1 MKTKITLAKEQLE
14 AVAQFRGRGWSWA
27 AIGRELDIN
36 RQVLKREYTN
46 WEESQAQ
53 ASLQVVQEE
62 PIQAVRQEA
71 LVEEFH
77 KHLDSLS
84 ALAQELSEP
93 LDKALTSRHGTPS
106 DDVFAPVLEV
116 DRPLSNAAE
125 EAYGGKMRQVWR
137 RRRRWL
143 YQSLLAHL
151 AVTSWAENLQNWKE
165 CLPARDTAQ
174 RQLENRALQCLRVRL
189 ESHFHDLDW
198 DDQAFQN
205 LAGELAAV
213 AWTVAME
220 CQELYGDPE
229 EPQNSWKE
237 LFLSVWQADKY
248 LHLAQREPGWTL
260 RVLGK
265 EVSPTFP
272 SEEQAQ
278 RMKMDC
284 EQVVVDLFRE
294 GDAVESAQ
302 VSHQLA
308 RCTEEL
314 LKLLD
319 PLQLRPLLLRTK
331 CYLCSA

>member
-1 MKTKITLAKEQLE
+1 MKTKITLAREQLE
-14 AVAQFRGRGWSWA
+14 TVAQFRGRGWSWA

-36 RQVLKREYTN
+36 RQVVKREYSN

-53 ASLQVVQEE
+53 ASLQAVHEE

-84 ALAQELSEP
+84 TLAQELSEP
-93 LDKALTSRHGTPS
+93 LDKALTSRQSTPA
-106 DDVFAPVLEV
+106 DDVFAAVLEV

-125 EAYGGKMRQVWR
+125 EPYAGKLRQVWR

-143 YQSLLAHL
+143 YQSLLTHL
-151 AVTSWAENLQNWKE
+151 SVTNWADNLQEWKE
-165 CLPARDTAQ
+165 CLPARDNAQ
-174 RQLENRALQCLRVRL
+174 RELEAQALKCLRVRL
-189 ESHFHDLDW
+189 ESHFKDLDW
-198 DDQAFQN
+198 DDDAFLN

-213 AWTVAME
+213 TWAVTVE
-220 CQELYGDPE
+220 SQEINAEQEDPE
-229 EPQNSWKE
+229 GGWEE
-237 LFLSVWQADKY
+237 IFLSVWQPDKY
-248 LHLAQREPGWTL
+248 IQLAQREAGWTL

-265 EVSPTFP
+265 DVSPPFP

-278 RMKMDC
+278 GMKMDC
-284 EQVVVDLFRE
+284 EAVVVDLLRG
-294 GDAVESAQ
+294 GDAMVSAQ
-302 VSHQLA
+302 VSRQLA